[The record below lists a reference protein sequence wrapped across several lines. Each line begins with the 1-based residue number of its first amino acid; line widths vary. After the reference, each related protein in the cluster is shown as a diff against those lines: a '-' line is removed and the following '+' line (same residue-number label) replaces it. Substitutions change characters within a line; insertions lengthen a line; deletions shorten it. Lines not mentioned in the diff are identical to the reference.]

1 MFDNPVDEL
10 IAELD
15 RILPPVVA
23 RTKVSGYLGG
33 MMKAGYL
40 ATLDSDGKGPEGAIR
55 CGRHVGYLKKPFL
68 DWLRKRMSGVEEQRG
83 IVVPSS
89 SRSSRRH
96 TDKNANAL
104 LQSLHDYSSK

>member
-10 IAELD
+10 ISELD

-33 MMKAGYL
+33 MMKTGYL
-40 ATLDSDGKGPEGAIR
+40 ATLDSEGKGPEGAIR

-68 DWLRKRMSGVEEQRG
+68 EWLRKRMTSPAEQRG
-83 IVVPSS
+83 IVIPSS

-96 TDKNANAL
+96 LDNNANAL
-104 LQSLHDYSSK
+104 LQSLHEYSYK